1 MINRTIKKLKE
12 TSEAIASIVKSFA
25 SIIASAIACVTVSI
39 TGYIE
44 IKKLTVTA
52 LKTRKESKEEIANL
66 RSNHPSIPISRT
78 KTAEI
83 VAMAPIPQETYKVDA
98 NTGIF
103 ALAVIALPLIWYM
116 GRKKKEEKL

>member
-1 MINRTIKKLKE
+1 MINKTIQKIKE

-25 SIIASAIACVTVSI
+25 AIIASAIACITVSI

-52 LKTRKESKEEIANL
+52 LKTRKQSKEEISNL
-66 RSNHPSIPISRT
+66 RNNHTPTPVTNTSELVGMPMIP
-78 KTAEI
+78 EN
-83 VAMAPIPQETYKVDA
+83 TYKIDA

-103 ALAVIALPLIWYM
+103 ALAVIALPLIWYI
-116 GRKKKEEKL
+116 GRKKKDGEK